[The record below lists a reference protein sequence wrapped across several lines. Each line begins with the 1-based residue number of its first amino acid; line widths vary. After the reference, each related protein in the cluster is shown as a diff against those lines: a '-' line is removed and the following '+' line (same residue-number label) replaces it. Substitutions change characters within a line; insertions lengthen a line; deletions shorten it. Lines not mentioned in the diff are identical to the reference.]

1 MSQGRKI
8 FGAFVIAIAL
18 FFFWPAVLGTWQ
30 EVSMLRASVAE
41 REQLLAKRTEI
52 LANIA
57 AEHASYTSKIQAE
70 DGQRFLSLV
79 PVRKDSAELVSAIQD
94 IATGAGI
101 TIGEMRMDESKT
113 KANEQFKTLSLT
125 LDMSGTYASLR
136 TFLTNLEAHVRL
148 LNVET
153 IEVSNDLQRPGQ
165 LKFAV
170 RADTFFI
177 Q

>member
-30 EVSMLRASVAE
+30 EVSVLRASVAE
-41 REQLLAKRTEI
+41 REQLLEKRNEI

-57 AEHASYTSKIQAE
+57 SEYAAYTSKIQAQ

-79 PVRKDSAELVSAIQD
+79 PVRKDTAELVSAIED

-101 TIGEMRMDESKT
+101 TVGEMRIDESKT
-113 KANEQFKTLSLT
+113 KVSEQFKTLSLT
-125 LDMSGTYASLR
+125 LEMTGSYASLR
-136 TFLTNLEAHVRL
+136 TFLTDLEAYVRL
-148 LNVET
+148 LNVDS
-153 IEVSNDLQRPGQ
+153 IEVTTDTQRPGQ